1 MTLFDTHAHYDD
13 EAFDADRDAVL
24 AAFDGLVI
32 DPGCTLASSQAAV
45 DLTARHPHVYAA
57 VGIHPEN
64 CGDFVPEHMDALRR
78 MAREPKVVAIGEIGL
93 DYYWPE
99 NPPRDFQQQVF
110 RAQLELALELDLPV
124 IVHDREAHGD
134 SLAIVKEYPALRGV
148 FHCYSG
154 SVEMARELLELGW
167 YLGFDGPVTYK
178 NARKTVEV
186 AEIVPLDRI
195 LIETD
200 SPYMS
205 PVPLRGKR
213 NDSRNVYY
221 IAEKLAQIKG
231 MTTEEMSRLTMENG
245 KRLFNLSKK
254 GYALFCQNRIR
265 SDPRFSPINGRKDTL
280 SAQSIFCHAHVAAKN
295 NPICSPPLAG
305 GEFCEALLT
314 D

>member
-32 DPGCTLASSQAAV
+32 DPGCTLDSSRAAIA
-45 DLTARHPHVYAA
+45 LAARHPHVYAA

-64 CGDFVPEHMDALRR
+64 CGDFLPEHIDALRQL
-78 MAREPKVVAIGEIGL
+78 ARQPKVVAIGEIGL

-99 NPPRDFQQQVF
+99 NPPRDFQQQVL
-110 RAQLELALELDLPV
+110 RAQLALAQELNLPV
-124 IVHDREAHGD
+124 IFHDRDAHGD
-134 SLAIVKEYPALRGV
+134 SLSIVREYPALRGV

-154 SVEMARELLELGW
+154 SVEMAEELLSMGW

-178 NARKTVEV
+178 NARKAVAV
-186 AEIVPLDRI
+186 AEMAPLDRI

-213 NDSRNVYY
+213 NDSRNVFY
-221 IAEKLAQIKG
+221 IAEKLAQLKG
-231 MTTEEMSRLTMENG
+231 MTAEEMARLTMENG
-245 KRLFNLSKK
+245 KNLF
-254 GYALFCQNRIR
+254 GIQ
-265 SDPRFSPINGRKDTL
+265 
-280 SAQSIFCHAHVAAKN
+280 
-295 NPICSPPLAG
+295 
-305 GEFCEALLT
+305 
-314 D
+314 